1 MIGRFN
7 NDHLEFPLART
18 AKRES
23 VHVRAAR
30 HGAAVPACLT
40 APINFNDMPRRE
52 DEVVIDEVAVLFTDL
67 KESSALYRR
76 IGDAAAYRLVRK
88 HFVFLTRIIH
98 DHNGT
103 VVKTIG
109 DAVMAVFMQAGQAVK
124 AAIAIQCCVNGFNR
138 ENGLSDGLVIKL
150 GIHAGPAIAV
160 KQGDRLDYFGSVV
173 NIAAQLRSQSAG
185 RDLVLSDETA
195 TDPSVVHLLTSAI
208 VTPGQ
213 AMLKGFDQP
222 KNFRRVTLTA

>member
-7 NDHLEFPLART
+7 NDHLEFPLVRT

-23 VHVRAAR
+23 VHVRAVG
-30 HGAAVPACLT
+30 HGAAVLACLA
-40 APINFNDMPRRE
+40 APTNSNDMPWRE

-76 IGDAAAYRLVRK
+76 IGDAAAYRLVCK

-98 DHNGT
+98 DHNGA

-109 DAVMAVFMQAGQAVK
+109 DAVMAAFMQAGQAVK
-124 AAIAIQCCVNGFNR
+124 AAIAIQCRVNSFNR
-138 ENGLSDGLVIKL
+138 ENGLSEGLVIKL
-150 GIHAGPAIAV
+150 GIHAGPTIAV

-173 NIAAQLRSQSAG
+173 NIAAQLRSQSTG
-185 RDLVLSDETA
+185 RDLVLSDEIA
-195 TDPSVVHLLTSAI
+195 ADPSVAHLLTSAT
-208 VTPGQ
+208 VTAGQ
-213 AMLKGFDQP
+213 AMLKGADQP
-222 KNFRRVTLTA
+222 QNFRRVALTA